1 MHSLFDQLDI
11 YPHRCRCPDDKLIAQ
26 GLAKVRRQ
34 QREEQK
40 AVDNLFRNKIPAP
53 QVSPDAGGPS
63 NTQFNAY
70 AASAEAIATS
80 PRLTTGETWFFSLG
94 QSILDFLLHVL
105 RALGLLRKVPAAQAA
120 RST

>member
-1 MHSLFDQLDI
+1 M
-11 YPHRCRCPDDKLIAQ
+11 
-26 GLAKVRRQ
+26 RRQ

-40 AVDNLFRNKIPAP
+40 AVDDLFRNKIPAP

-70 AASAEAIATS
+70 AEAIATS